1 MKKSLQ
7 KEKQTLEQVEL
18 EVILT
23 RVQEVKEEE
32 VKIKAEGAKVK
43 DKAEE
48 VDQTVDQ
55 GEAHQLHLDLGVVPE
70 ALEATKDQ
78 QTPEDH
84 PLVVQEGLQLLLGEV
99 HHLLDQEE
107 ILEVLEALEDQS
119 ADLLLQE
126 VQEDLQQAFQEEAH
140 LVALGVDHLEDQEV
154 GPLVVPE
161 ADLPV
166 EIEVHQAKA
175 IVEVALQ
182 VVILHLLDLAL
193 TDHLEEA
200 LREIIMMD
208 HLEAQTDLM
217 IMILVLLL
225 LILAMVPQEVGEKD
239 FLEQEVFHHLVSILE
254 MPVNL
259 ITLKLN
265 QNKIQQK
272 KKNKHNPATHVKLK
286 YAKLQDNLI

>member
-1 MKKSLQ
+1 MKKLLQ
-7 KEKQTLEQVEL
+7 KEKPTLEQVEL

-55 GEAHQLHLDLGVVPE
+55 GEAHQLHLDLGVAPE

-99 HHLLDQEE
+99 HQLLDQEE

-140 LVALGVDHLEDQEV
+140 LVAPGVDHLEDQEV
-154 GPLVVPE
+154 GPLVIPE

-217 IMILVLLL
+217 IMMLVLLL

-254 MPVNL
+254 TPVNL

-286 YAKLQDNLI
+286 YA

>member
-1 MKKSLQ
+1 M
-7 KEKQTLEQVEL
+7 
-18 EVILT
+18 
-23 RVQEVKEEE
+23 
-32 VKIKAEGAKVK
+32 G
-43 DKAEE
+43 
-48 VDQTVDQ
+48 
-55 GEAHQLHLDLGVVPE
+55 
-70 ALEATKDQ
+70 
-78 QTPEDH
+78 
-84 PLVVQEGLQLLLGEV
+84 
-99 HHLLDQEE
+99 
-107 ILEVLEALEDQS
+107 
-119 ADLLLQE
+119 LLQE
-126 VQEDLQQAFQEEAH
+126 VQEDLQQAFQEEGH
-140 LVALGVDHLEDQEV
+140 LVI
-154 GPLVVPE
+154 PE

-217 IMILVLLL
+217 IMMLVLLL

-254 MPVNL
+254 TPVNL

-272 KKNKHNPATHVKLK
+272 KKNKHTPATHVKLK
-286 YAKLQDNLI
+286 YA